1 MRLLDLSAEQMLE
14 ELEARQEAAI
24 EAEAKEARAK
34 ASLSATE
41 GAVIDSLKREGH
53 TIEVAKKRAWGL
65 TDLQEAHAIYLQVWV
80 EFKKAQAASHR
91 ASKAIELWR
100 TERADSRKV

>member
-34 ASLSATE
+34 ASLAATE
-41 GAVIDSLKREGH
+41 GAVIDELRRQGFPVEIAKRKAQGH
-53 TIEVAKKRAWGL
+53 DSWR
-65 TDLQEAHAIYLQVWV
+65 EAHSVYLEVWV
-80 EFKKAQAASHR
+80 AFKAAQAAAQR
-91 ASKAIELWR
+91 ASKALELWR
-100 TERADSRKV
+100 TEKADARKV